1 MSSAWRLN
9 RSSRSAARAIA
20 CQRFSRGSVAIR
32 SRSQC
37 RCSRSP
43 MRKCKAATSSIERS
57 VALATPTMSSAAKR
71 SPRLATRP
79 AELRRDALLDGGLH
93 ARVELLALAG
103 YQHAKQC
110 RGDRG
115 RPVWPGARG
124 CPAGAVCCAGASASR
139 ARRGGGPSGRPH
151 RTSQPMS
158 PRGRTGGA
166 RVSPAVQWQH
176 RPALG
181 KIHLQPGHGTR
192 CPRGCRDTV
201 GTCVECH
208 ARHGVCRY
216 RS

>member
-1 MSSAWRLN
+1 
-9 RSSRSAARAIA
+9 
-20 CQRFSRGSVAIR
+20 
-32 SRSQC
+32 
-37 RCSRSP
+37 

-103 YQHAKQC
+103 YQHAGQC
-110 RGDRG
+110 LGDRG
-115 RPVWPGARG
+115 RPVGQSLADVQRARSAAQEPARCALDEAAG
-124 CPAGAVCCAGASASR
+124 CPAGRIAPRSR
-139 ARRGGGPSGRPH
+139 CRHEGEPEAHAFRQRSNGSIGPL
-151 RTSQPMS
+151 
-158 PRGRTGGA
+158 
-166 RVSPAVQWQH
+166 
-176 RPALG
+176 LG
-181 KIHLQPGHGTR
+181 KSTSNPGHRTR